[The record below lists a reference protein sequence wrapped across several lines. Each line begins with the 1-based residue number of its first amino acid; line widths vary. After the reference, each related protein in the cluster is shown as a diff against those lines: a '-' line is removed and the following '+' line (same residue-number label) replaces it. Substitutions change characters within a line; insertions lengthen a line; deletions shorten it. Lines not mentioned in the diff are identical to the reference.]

1 MSHAKFLRGIDM
13 IIFKYDINKITI
25 DRLYEE
31 TVRLKNALPEEKI
44 LVIPYGIDIL
54 TDCTLEELYRFRND
68 LNNII
73 AEKEKL

>member
-1 MSHAKFLRGIDM
+1 M
-13 IIFKYDINKITI
+13 IIFKYDINKIET
-25 DRLYEE
+25 DRLYKEV
-31 TVRLKNALPEEKI
+31 VRLKNELPGEEI
-44 LVIPYGIDIL
+44 FVIPYGVDIL